1 MTPIP
6 GACVAAGHSAAG
18 LLKKRRYLNS
28 IQSEMQSPGAKLFPP
43 ILLVSA
49 NFAGW
54 DSDR

>member
-1 MTPIP
+1 M
-6 GACVAAGHSAAG
+6 AAGHSAAG

-28 IQSEMQSPGAKLFPP
+28 IQSEMQSPEAKLFSP

-54 DSDR
+54 ECDR